1 MKQLLVMGLLA
12 VTLTACGAAPSS
24 PEGAAGGQA
33 QADRHLAR
41 MQSDLA
47 LSAAQASQISAIE
60 QAQRNKMDYLRNSS
74 QARIKGLLT
83 PDQAAKYDQL
93 NQQRQRAMRRD
104 GQQPPRADM
113 QQNGQWQHQDGRGNG
128 MENRLQQELGL
139 TPQQANEIASIQQ
152 ADRAQMQAL
161 QNETQAQIRQVLTA
175 EQAAKFD
182 QMRPQRFGGDRLQRQ
197 RQN

>member
-12 VTLTACGAAPSS
+12 ATLTACGAAPSS

-41 MQSDLA
+41 MQSDLG

-83 PDQAAKYDQL
+83 PDQAAKYDQ
-93 NQQRQRAMRRD
+93 QQRQRGMRRD

-113 QQNGQWQHQDGRGNG
+113 QQNGQWQHQDGRGNS

-139 TPQQANEIASIQQ
+139 TPQQASEIASIQQ

-182 QMRPQRFGGDRLQRQ
+182 QMRPQRFGGDHFQRQ
-197 RQN
+197 RQD

>member
-83 PDQAAKYDQL
+83 PDQAAKYDQ
-93 NQQRQRAMRRD
+93 QQRQRGMRRD

-113 QQNGQWQHQDGRGNG
+113 QQNGQRQHQDGRGNG

-139 TPQQANEIASIQQ
+139 TPQQASEISSIQQ

-182 QMRPQRFGGDRLQRQ
+182 QMRPQRFGGDHFQRQ
-197 RQN
+197 RQD